1 MLKCASLFF
10 TFCFLC
16 SNLISQN
23 QTFNN
28 SILGTYGIAENSIG
42 EIFVGSVSINSDF
55 FHILKSTNSGFNW
68 TFSDS
73 GINQMINP
81 DFIQVDEDENIF
93 FAGNSNNIY
102 KSSDN
107 GISWNF
113 LNAFWDIRS
122 LSISDNNFIFAGVD
136 DYPPIYVVRSSDS
149 GNSWENIT
157 GIIHHP
163 VWALESYLNNVY
175 AGAQGRLYH
184 SPDYGVS
191 WDTTTSFTSSWI
203 STIFVNDSGYLFV
216 GTWND
221 GVYILKDSSKPW
233 QKIFNSTDCIASI
246 QQNSDGILYLLKGHY
261 SSTDELVFRSPD
273 GGLNWEPIDNGLPDI
288 HSHSLLVSKDNS
300 LYITTYEDGIF
311 KSTNDGDNW
320 FSINLPTS
328 VENNIFEGLN
338 DFRLDQNYPNPFNPS
353 TKISWQSPVA
363 GHQTLKVYD
372 VLGNEVATLVNEYR
386 NAGGFEI
393 DFNASSLSSGI
404 YFYKLQAG
412 DFVQTK
418 KMILI
423 K

>member
-1 MLKCASLFF
+1 
-10 TFCFLC
+10 
-16 SNLISQN
+16 
-23 QTFNN
+23 
-28 SILGTYGIAENSIG
+28 
-42 EIFVGSVSINSDF
+42 
-55 FHILKSTNSGFNW
+55 
-68 TFSDS
+68 
-73 GINQMINP
+73 MITP
-81 DFIQVDEDENIF
+81 DFIQVDENDNIF

-113 LNAFWDIRS
+113 LNAFWDIRA
-122 LSISDNNFIFAGVD
+122 LSISENNFIFAGVD

-175 AGAQGRLYH
+175 AGAEGRLYH
-184 SPDYGVS
+184 SPDYGIS
-191 WDTTTSFTSSWI
+191 WDTVSTFTSSWI
-203 STIFVNDSGYLFV
+203 STIFVNDSGYIFA

-221 GVYILKDSSKPW
+221 GVYISKDSSKSW
-233 QKIFNSTDCIASI
+233 QKIFNSTDYVATI
-246 QQNSDGILYLLKGHY
+246 QENSNGILYLLKGHY
-261 SSTDELVFRSPD
+261 SPTGEVVFRSTD
-273 GGLNWEPIDNGLPDI
+273 GGLNWELIDNGLSDI

-311 KSTNDGDNW
+311 RSTNGGDSW
-320 FSINLPTS
+320 FLIDNLTS
-328 VENNIFEGLN
+328 VGKNEDGVIKEFYL
-338 DFRLDQNYPNPFNPS
+338 FQNYPNPFNPS

-372 VLGNEVATLVNEYR
+372 VLGNEVANLVNEYKP
-386 NAGGFEI
+386 AGSYEVN
-393 DFNASSLSSGI
+393 FNASSLSSGI
-404 YFYKLQAG
+404 YFYRLNAG
-412 DFVQTK
+412 SFVQTK